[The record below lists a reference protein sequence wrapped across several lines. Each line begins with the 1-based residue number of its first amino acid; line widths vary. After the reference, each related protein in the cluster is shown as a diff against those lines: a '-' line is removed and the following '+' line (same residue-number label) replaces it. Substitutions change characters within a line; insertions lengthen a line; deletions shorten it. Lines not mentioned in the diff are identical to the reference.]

1 METSIRWNGGFA
13 AWLRAAA
20 GDSNSNGVGSTYHS
34 SVADKSAYHSS
45 ARQRRAQNTGWPLHD
60 QLTPDLTSEWRVI
73 GDLGRKVPT
82 LKASGH
88 DPRFECQTTQDQSV
102 SFARLHLVIS

>member
-1 METSIRWNGGFA
+1 MQSNPWAPIVNPEDRERPSKLAVASWRFARPGPIR
-13 AWLRAAA
+13 AW
-20 GDSNSNGVGSTYHS
+20 SN
-34 SVADKSAYHSS
+34 
-45 ARQRRAQNTGWPLHD
+45 QAQNTGWPLHD

-73 GDLGRKVPT
+73 GDLGGKVPT